1 MFIYF
6 FLSLVSVHLC
16 YVYIYIYIYI
26 SRKNLLRK
34 SKRSV
39 CSYNGAFGASIAIEN
54 MSMLENIRNM
64 AMTPAYVRSHVRR
77 DSGRGGREE
86 SPRPGAFHLS

>member
-1 MFIYF
+1 M
-6 FLSLVSVHLC
+6 
-16 YVYIYIYIYI
+16 
-26 SRKNLLRK
+26 
-34 SKRSV
+34 RSV

-54 MSMLENIRNM
+54 ISMLENIRNM

-86 SPRPGAFHLS
+86 SPRPGAFICLDQSQPFKRQPKELLG